1 MKPSKT
7 VAIVGAGISGLSAGC
22 YACMNGFT
30 ARIYE
35 MNSQPGGLCAAREKD
50 GYTIDVCLQSV
61 DGCADPNPYHR
72 MWRELGMIGSQA
84 FVCDEAL
91 VRIEDADGSVLT
103 LYADAKRLRRHL
115 VDIAPE
121 DRDLIREFS
130 KAVLRL
136 SGRRAKLTKP
146 RELTA
151 PVSFGTISTRWLPHA
166 WTVKRWSGVTIEE
179 FAKSFD
185 SPFVRRIFPLAFP
198 TPDTPVLSLIQ
209 TLAWMHRRTTGH
221 PVAGSESFVRT
232 LERRFTE
239 LGGKVDYGSRV
250 ERVLTDNGRAT
261 GLRLA
266 DGRAEQADAVIVAS
280 DSRSAIVKLLDGQC
294 VDDRLVDRFEKLRI
308 HPSSVCVSI
317 GVNRPIAEFPLSVT
331 GISFPLVEPK
341 IIDGRKRSR
350 LTVHRA
356 GGGFNL
362 PKGASHKTVLFT
374 LLDASYDEWMHR
386 EADEQANE
394 TAQREVVETV
404 IEALDERFPGIAGD
418 VQMTDV
424 ITPPM
429 WQRRTGNW
437 NGSTRGWLLTPDTLR
452 MRIPR
457 RLRGL
462 DGVILAG
469 QWTEPGGGVSRA
481 AMSGRYAAELLCRD
495 RGKRFTAHVP

>member
-1 MKPSKT
+1 MKPNKT
-7 VAIVGAGISGLSAGC
+7 VAIVGAGVSGLSAGC
-22 YACMNGFT
+22 YACMNGFIT
-30 ARIYE
+30 RIYE
-35 MNSQPGGLCAAREKD
+35 MNSHPGGLCAVREKD

-61 DGCADPNPYHR
+61 DGCADPNPYYR
-72 MWRELGMIGSQA
+72 MWRELGMIGTQT

-91 VRIEDADGSVLT
+91 VRIEDADGSALT

-115 VDIAPE
+115 AGIAPE

-130 KAVLRL
+130 EAVLRL
-136 SGRRAKLTKP
+136 GGRRSGLTKP
-146 RELTA
+146 RELAA

-166 WTVKRWSGVTIEE
+166 WTLKRWSGVTIEE
-179 FAKSFD
+179 FANSFD
-185 SPFVRRIFPLAFP
+185 SPFVRRILPMAFP

-209 TLAWMHRRTTGH
+209 TLAWMHRRTTGY
-221 PVAGSESFVRT
+221 PVAGSGSFVHT
-232 LERRFTE
+232 LERRFTD

-250 ERVLTDNGRAT
+250 ERVLVENGRVT

-266 DGRAEQADAVIVAS
+266 DGRVEHADAVIVAS
-280 DSRSAIVKLLDGQC
+280 DSRSAVFDLLNGQC
-294 VDDRLVDRFEKLRI
+294 ADDRLVDRFEKLRV

-317 GVNRPIAEFPLSVT
+317 GLNGPIDEFPLAVS
-331 GISFPLVEPK
+331 GMSFPLAEPK
-341 IIDGRKRSR
+341 MIDGRKRSR
-350 LTVHRA
+350 LMVHA
-356 GGGFNL
+356 
-362 PKGASHKTVLFT
+362 ASTAPHKTVLFT
-374 LLDASYDEWMHR
+374 LLDASYDEWTHR

-394 TAQREVVETV
+394 AAQCEIVKSV
-404 IEALDERFPGIAGD
+404 IEALEERFPGVAGD

-457 RLRGL
+457 RLRGV